1 MTPETYTVASNPSPA
16 AAAGKTAPPLHVLF
30 SGESQTRAGHRL
42 GPKVYDFYLMHLVLS
57 GKGAFTLNG
66 NRHELA
72 AGDTFLI
79 RPEELI
85 SYESDPDHPW
95 RYRWIAFTGTMAS
108 ELLHGAGF
116 REGSPVVSLKD
127 YRKASLYFRSIY
139 LTFRGAR
146 PSASVRSAGFVHLL
160 MALYQDSRAI
170 NAEEGQPGRHENE
183 NIHRKVIHYLSTQ
196 YSHPVSIEQ
205 MSEALGYSRAYL
217 SRAFKR
223 KAGVS
228 PVSFLLKL
236 RLDKAK
242 LLLRERPELTIEQ
255 VSASVGLQDALY
267 FSKQFRNQFGLSPTA
282 YRNEILRGEHES

>member
-1 MTPETYTVASNPSPA
+1 MTPETYTVASNPSPG
-16 AAAGKTAPPLHVLF
+16 AAAGSTAPPLHVLF
-30 SGESQTRAGHRL
+30 SGESQTRSGHRL

-66 NRHELA
+66 RRHELA

-79 RPEELI
+79 QPEELI

-95 RYRWIAFTGTMAS
+95 RYRWIAFTGTTAS
-108 ELLHGAGF
+108 ELLQGAGF
-116 REGSPVVSLKD
+116 GEGCPVVSLKD

-139 LTFRGAR
+139 LTFRSAR
-146 PSASVRSAGFVHLL
+146 PSASVQSAGFVHLL
-160 MALYQDSRAI
+160 MALYQDNRAG
-170 NAEEGQPGRHENE
+170 NEEEGRPGRHENE

-217 SRAFKR
+217 SRAFKQ
-223 KAGVS
+223 KTGVS

-242 LLLRERPELTIEQ
+242 LLLRERPELTVEQ

-282 YRNEILRGEHES
+282 YRNEIFRGNHKP